1 MQNAPLEARQSGT
14 ILVVDDDPAMLDLA
28 RQALRLC
35 GYHVHSARDGSEA
48 LEILGRIGVDLLV
61 CDVLMPGLDGRAL
74 GQRLVAEGSTVPMLF
89 ISSSA
94 QEVGSLPGAFLQKP
108 FRLDQLTTLV
118 QAMLAR

>member
-1 MQNAPLEARQSGT
+1 MQNAPLDARQSGT

-35 GYHVHSARDGSEA
+35 GYHVHSARDGAEA
-48 LEILGRIGVDLLV
+48 LEILGRTGVDLLV

-74 GQRLVAEGSTVPMLF
+74 GERLVAEGSSVPMLF